1 VAFWGLFIFFCKVH
15 PIFIYDGD
23 DWLFIAN
30 GRRALPMIG
39 YWNPGRVMPETL
51 MPLVSECGVRVL
63 RLFGVDYIDSL
74 MYATGIALCIT
85 IMIYLFFFD
94 QLVDKLLGI
103 NTYGC
108 LMIFFLLCHF
118 LPYNVGL
125 EDNKHM
131 FFAGNA
137 TCTFFYT
144 IPSLISATIVF
155 LIMSGRFPSSLRSLR
170 QKKLGQWLWVI
181 ALYLVVFSNMYINII
196 AIAYIGVECLW
207 SGWKRRLYK
216 KNNIVSAECWKKY
229 LEDNS
234 FSIIIIIFWLIS
246 LVYEVNGGRAKH
258 LAWRGSEVGIVDAAK
273 TMFQTLISLN
283 KLFIAGYVMA
293 VALSILIMFICAV
306 RKKWDEI
313 DYRFAEFMIKSYAAT
328 LIIITYLILVATKTG
343 PSYLRHNKVLYAVL
357 FYLVL
362 QFTVSFGYIVKKFD
376 IYKMVI
382 PVALYIMLFET
393 VFHSKTFCESYCDAS
408 DQPVS
413 VVRALDQNIVK
424 QMRMA
429 EEEGVTETTVYI
441 PYHGSNSWPLPASEN
456 MADLISTAMYSH
468 GITTRRIKIHLIADE
483 SVDKQFKM
491 IY

>member
-1 VAFWGLFIFFCKVH
+1 
-15 PIFIYDGD
+15 
-23 DWLFIAN
+23 
-30 GRRALPMIG
+30 
-39 YWNPGRVMPETL
+39 
-51 MPLVSECGVRVL
+51 
-63 RLFGVDYIDSL
+63 
-74 MYATGIALCIT
+74 
-85 IMIYLFFFD
+85 
-94 QLVDKLLGI
+94 
-103 NTYGC
+103 
-108 LMIFFLLCHF
+108 
-118 LPYNVGL
+118 
-125 EDNKHM
+125 
-131 FFAGNA
+131 
-137 TCTFFYT
+137 
-144 IPSLISATIVF
+144 
-155 LIMSGRFPSSLRSLR
+155 
-170 QKKLGQWLWVI
+170 
-181 ALYLVVFSNMYINII
+181 
-196 AIAYIGVECLW
+196 
-207 SGWKRRLYK
+207 
-216 KNNIVSAECWKKY
+216 
-229 LEDNS
+229 
-234 FSIIIIIFWLIS
+234 
-246 LVYEVNGGRAKH
+246 
-258 LAWRGSEVGIVDAAK
+258 
-273 TMFQTLISLN
+273 
-283 KLFIAGYVMA
+283 MA

-441 PYHGSNSWPLPASEN
+441 PYHGSDGWPLPASEY

-483 SVDKQFKM
+483 SIDKQFKM